1 MANAGPNTN
10 GSQFFI
16 LFNDAPHL
24 NGKHTVF
31 GRLIKG
37 FKALEAME
45 NVETGQNDLPKK
57 EVKIDDCGELTE
69 EIPESELELGGEV
82 PESKDASTGE

>member
-1 MANAGPNTN
+1 M
-10 GSQFFI
+10 
-16 LFNDAPHL
+16 
-24 NGKHTVF
+24 
-31 GRLIKG
+31 
-37 FKALEAME
+37 
-45 NVETGQNDLPKK
+45 ETGQNDLPKK